1 MRNLLLTIMLLSI
14 AGIFLLFWLAQP
26 EVFMKKTNYS
36 SNAIDRKFD
45 SYMLSIS
52 MLEFSKEGKRA
63 SKIEAANTSYFKE
76 SNRIKLNK
84 PKLTYYQTQDSTR
97 PWYLKADKGE
107 TANDGKNIIFRKD
120 VCVWKYLANGDKSE
134 LKTEKLTLYPKTHT
148 VKTDRKVKM
157 ISPNGESV
165 GIGMEGN
172 LDTEVFKLLSD
183 VQGIIHGR

>member
-52 MLEFSKEGKRA
+52 MLEFNKEGKLA

-84 PKLTYYQTQDSTR
+84 PKLT
-97 PWYLKADKGE
+97 
-107 TANDGKNIIFRKD
+107 
-120 VCVWKYLANGDKSE
+120 
-134 LKTEKLTLYPKTHT
+134 
-148 VKTDRKVKM
+148 
-157 ISPNGESV
+157 
-165 GIGMEGN
+165 
-172 LDTEVFKLLSD
+172 
-183 VQGIIHGR
+183 